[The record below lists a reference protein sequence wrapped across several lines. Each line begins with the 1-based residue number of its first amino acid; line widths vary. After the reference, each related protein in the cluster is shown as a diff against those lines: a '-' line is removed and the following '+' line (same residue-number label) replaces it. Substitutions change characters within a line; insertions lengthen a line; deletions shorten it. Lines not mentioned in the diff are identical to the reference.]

1 MYTTRAKGGGENDES
16 VWNSD
21 PPFSLQFDPVTIY
34 VSSGVNPKRARRRTE
49 EEEEEEEEEEGRH
62 GAGAVARRTCRTGR
76 KLMGSRSSKS
86 GRTRCAAIHTEVRK
100 WRERERERERNGEE
114 LETRERREW
123 RRERESVGGKGQD
136 VCGKH
141 IFVYVCACVDR

>member
-1 MYTTRAKGGGENDES
+1 MCSHSYRG
-16 VWNSD
+16 
-21 PPFSLQFDPVTIY
+21 
-34 VSSGVNPKRARRRTE
+34 TE
-49 EEEEEEEEEEGRH
+49 ME
-62 GAGAVARRTCRTGR
+62 
-76 KLMGSRSSKS
+76 
-86 GRTRCAAIHTEVRK
+86 
-100 WRERERERERNGEE
+100 RERERERERNGEE